1 MRYFT
6 WKMDWSSGVGTDPT
20 FDANTEIVR
29 IEPAFATGLLTDSNT
44 LIYCYLL
51 RGEID
56 TTQFAQWEVTETTVE
71 AMLSAAQILVPAA
84 TLVDGVVKFPEPD
97 TIVL

>member
-20 FDANTEIVR
+20 FDTNTEVTR
-29 IEPAFATGLLTDSNT
+29 IEPAFATGSVTDPST

-56 TTQFAQWEVTETTVE
+56 TAQFIQWNVTETTAA
-71 AMLSAAQILVPAA
+71 AMLSAAQLLVPAA
-84 TLVDGVVKFPEPD
+84 TLVNGVVKFPEP
-97 TIVL
+97 TRLP

>member
-29 IEPAFATGLLTDSNT
+29 IEPAFATGSLTNPDT

-51 RGEID
+51 NGEID
-56 TTQFAQWEVTETTVE
+56 TTKFAQWNVIETTVE
-71 AMLSAAQILVPAA
+71 AMLSAAQLLVPSAS
-84 TLVDGVVKFPEPD
+84 LVDGVIKFPE
-97 TIVL
+97 TAI